1 MTTIDCDTCPAR
13 GRHCGDCFVS
23 LLIGGWD
30 QGRPTDQA
38 TAAAARGEP
47 SGPDRQALPL
57 DRSERAAVGSFVRAG
72 LISPAAA
79 DRLRAARTSGGLSAA
94 G

>member
-13 GRHCGDCFVS
+13 GRHCGDCFVP

-30 QGRPTDQA
+30 QGRLTEPA
-38 TAAAARGEP
+38 TAAAAPGEAP
-47 SGPDRQALPL
+47 GQDRRSLPL
-57 DRSERAAVGSFVRAG
+57 DRGERAAVGSFVRAG

-79 DRLRAARTSGGLSAA
+79 DRLGAVRTGRGLSAA